1 VGGVPEDNVAIL
13 RRGFASFGETG
24 SPDPTTLDPELEIIN
39 FESFPVTRP
48 YHGLEG
54 LMQWLADIS
63 EPFDAF
69 KFELVEV
76 LAHDDEHVVTAV
88 RASGTS
94 RTGGP
99 PFELEWGAIYSFRR
113 GRLVRAEGFRTPEE
127 ALLSAGL

>member
-1 VGGVPEDNVAIL
+1 VGDVSEDNVAIL
-13 RRGFASFGETG
+13 RRGFATFGKTG
-24 SPDPTTLDPELEIIN
+24 SPDPSTLDPELEIIN

-54 LMQWLADIS
+54 LSQWLADMS
-63 EPFDAF
+63 EPFDDF
-69 KFELVEV
+69 KFELAEV

-99 PFELEWGAIYSFRR
+99 PFELEWGAVYSFRR
-113 GRLVRAEGFRTPEE
+113 GRLYRAEGFRTPAE
-127 ALLSAGL
+127 ALRSCGL

>member
-1 VGGVPEDNVAIL
+1 VSEDNVAVL
-13 RRGFASFGETG
+13 KRGFANFAESG
-24 SPDPTTLDPELEIIN
+24 SPDPSTLDPELEIIN

-48 YHGLEG
+48 YHGMEG
-54 LMQWLADIS
+54 LIQWLADIS
-63 EPFDAF
+63 EPFDGF

-99 PFELEWGAIYSFRR
+99 PFELEWGAIYSFKG

-127 ALLSAGL
+127 ALLSSGL